1 MNVNVDYSNEQYL
14 YKSNFHSSTK
24 ICGLVGKQLFASGN
38 FFASRKSMTT
48 WHETRPLPG
57 RRPSGVIARKV

>member
-14 YKSNFHSSTK
+14 YKTNFHPRTK
-24 ICGLVGKQLFASGN
+24 ICRLVGKQLFASGN

-48 WHETRPLPG
+48 WHETRPLPHQ
-57 RRPSGVIARKV
+57 RLSGGIARKV